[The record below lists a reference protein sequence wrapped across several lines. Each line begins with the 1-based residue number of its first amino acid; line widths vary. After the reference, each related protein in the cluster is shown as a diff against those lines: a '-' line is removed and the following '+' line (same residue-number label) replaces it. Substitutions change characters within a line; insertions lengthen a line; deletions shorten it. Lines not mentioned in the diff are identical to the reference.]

1 MVLRPAKWV
10 KHLMELTYLSW
21 NFKGFII
28 AIGVGYLALAWV
40 GENYVFQRVAR
51 VVGQIKEK
59 ATNKSKQRKEYKVI
73 QEGMLF

>member
-1 MVLRPAKWV
+1 
-10 KHLMELTYLSW
+10 MELTYLSW

>member
-1 MVLRPAKWV
+1 M
-10 KHLMELTYLSW
+10 SW